1 MLTSSDHD
9 GLVTLVGDAA
19 HPMTYQ
25 RGQGLNHSLTDAG
38 QVRDALVKI
47 RDGADRKQT
56 ITEYENTMIERGGDE
71 VRECTKNTALLHDW
85 EKVKHSPF
93 YTKGLTKNH

>member
-1 MLTSSDHD
+1 M
-9 GLVTLVGDAA
+9 VGDAA

-38 QVRDALVKI
+38 KLRDTLVKI
-47 RDGADRKQT
+47 RDGADRSQA
-56 ITEYENTMIERGGDE
+56 IASFEEEMIQRAGDE
-71 VRECTKNTALLHDW
+71 VRSCTMNTALLHDW

-93 YTKGLTKNH
+93 YSKGMAKNH